1 MAREIQTEADSS
13 WSALLSGIV
22 NDVAQLFAQE
32 IELAKLEVREDIRAA
47 TAFIGLLVLG
57 GSIAAMGF
65 FMILIMFAYLL
76 NANTTVPLWG
86 CFGVVGGIT
95 SLVGVGLLIWSNHKK
110 ADVDFIPQ
118 RATEAVKEDI
128 GWISSSIKTSKSG
141 NGHEQH

>member
-32 IELAKLEVREDIRAA
+32 IELAKLEIREDIRAA
-47 TAFIGLLVLG
+47 KAFIGLLVLG

-76 NANTTVPLWG
+76 NANTTVPL
-86 CFGVVGGIT
+86 
-95 SLVGVGLLIWSNHKK
+95 
-110 ADVDFIPQ
+110 
-118 RATEAVKEDI
+118 
-128 GWISSSIKTSKSG
+128 
-141 NGHEQH
+141 